1 MIRTITMQASS
12 ITGLLRSWQQGR
24 QDALDELTAVIYP
37 QLRRLAEAVLRRE
50 APGHTL
56 QPTALVHEVYLR
68 LVGPRPLDLNDR
80 AHFLGIAGRIMRQIL
95 IEHARRKQSAKR
107 RPEGGRL
114 PLEDGLAVAAESS
127 RQVLELDA
135 ALTDLAQ
142 VDERKARVVEM
153 RYFGGLTE
161 AEIGAV
167 LGVTSRTVERDLRFA
182 HGWLYRQMTSSPP
195 ARRRDD

>member
-12 ITGLLRSWQQGR
+12 ITALLRSWQQGR
-24 QDALDELTAVIYP
+24 QDALDELTALIYP

-68 LVGPRPLDLNDR
+68 LVGPRPLDLSDR

-95 IEHARRKQSAKR
+95 IEHARRKHSAKR
-107 RPEGGRL
+107 RPEGGCL

-135 ALTDLAQ
+135 ALTGLAQ

-161 AEIGAV
+161 AEIAAV
-167 LGVTSRTVERDLRFA
+167 LGVTTRTVERDLRFA
-182 HGWLYRQMTSSPP
+182 HGWLYRQMNDSASGE
-195 ARRRDD
+195 AGR